1 MLWPKVSNS
10 AFAFMNP
17 VVVLGASPKPDRYAF
32 KAMQR
37 LREHGHKA
45 IPVNPAFDEVL
56 GERCYPSLSDVPQPI
71 DTVTLYIGAG
81 RSTPLI
87 QDILNAKPRRIIF
100 NPGAENGELAKAA
113 SSAGIE
119 TVNGC
124 TLVMLGAG
132 MF

>member
-1 MLWPKVSNS
+1 MKS
-10 AFAFMNP
+10 
-17 VVVLGASPKPDRYAF
+17 VVILGASTNPDHYAF

-37 LREHGHKA
+37 LQEHGYKA

-56 GERCYPSLSDVPQPI
+56 SERCYPSIAEVPQPI
-71 DTVTLYIGAG
+71 DTITLYLGAA

-87 QDILNAKPRRIIF
+87 QDILKSKPRRIIF
-100 NPGAENGELAKAA
+100 NPGAENEDLAKAV

-119 TVNGC
+119 TVEGC

-132 MF
+132 TF